1 MPFFSCVLYIKNI
14 LVIVILVTF
23 YPTSVVALQI
33 ARTQIPTHPLRPE
46 VAKSYFI
53 NVPKICIQFE
63 AYHSVENCKELTDAS
78 YESSCPDS
86 LGMEADVP

>member
-33 ARTQIPTHPLRPE
+33 ARTQIPTHLFKTGSCE
-46 VAKSYFI
+46 VVFYKCTKDLHP
-53 NVPKICIQFE
+53 V
-63 AYHSVENCKELTDAS
+63 
-78 YESSCPDS
+78 
-86 LGMEADVP
+86 